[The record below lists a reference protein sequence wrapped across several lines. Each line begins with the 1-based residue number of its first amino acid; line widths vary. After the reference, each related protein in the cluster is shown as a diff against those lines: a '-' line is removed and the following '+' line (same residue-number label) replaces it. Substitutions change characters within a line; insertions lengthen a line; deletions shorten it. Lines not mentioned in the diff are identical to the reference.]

1 MKPIETEWPA
11 AIADFVWWS
20 GLTVADARR
29 GIAALGDRL
38 SRTGDLYH
46 AGDPP
51 PRRETLHLL
60 ANFDELLVAYK
71 DRSASIGETLPEDP
85 FAALSSVV
93 VRNGRAVALWRRE
106 LGKQAVKVAVQ
117 GAREGDDL
125 LDRALAAYG
134 RFLERPIQRWQQ
146 GVPGER

>member
-1 MKPIETEWPA
+1 MTAVSGQSERTRAAGASSVGVAAPKLRYERLVIA
-11 AIADFVWWS
+11 AIALFVAVR
-20 GLTVADARR
+20 LYVAANWP
-29 GIAALGDRL
+29 L
-38 SRTGDLYH
+38 
-46 AGDPP
+46 
-51 PRRETLHLL
+51 
-60 ANFDELLVAYK
+60 NFDELLVAYK